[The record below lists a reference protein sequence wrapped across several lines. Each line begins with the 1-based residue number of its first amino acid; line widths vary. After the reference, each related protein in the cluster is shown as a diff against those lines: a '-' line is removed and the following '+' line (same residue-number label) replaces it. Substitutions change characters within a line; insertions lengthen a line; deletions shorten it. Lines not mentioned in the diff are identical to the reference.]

1 MADEFERI
9 RRLQSLFGP
18 PPAGV
23 TLGIGDDAAVLDVP
37 FNEKLVWTI
46 DACVENVHF
55 RRDIASWED
64 VGVRSFMAAASDLAA
79 MAARPLGALS
89 GLTLPKDLPDEALAS
104 LAQGQHTAARDL
116 GTAVIGGNLS
126 QGDVVTVSTTLIGT
140 TARAPRRDGARPG
153 DVLAICGD
161 VGLAA
166 AGLRLLLRT
175 PNLVPTDSAQQAAV
189 LAWRRPR
196 ARIDDGLRCGPAATS
211 LIDVSD
217 GLAQDAAHIAQ
228 ASGVRF
234 ELHPEV
240 VVTSALRSV
249 AESLA
254 CDPLNLVLGGG
265 EDYALLGTFP
275 PDGVPDGFTIVG
287 ACLSGNGVWVNDRRV
302 DQVGHDHFRS

>member
-9 RRLQSLFGP
+9 RRLRSLFGP
-18 PPAGV
+18 PPVGV
-23 TLGIGDDAAVLDVP
+23 TLGIGDDAAVLEVP
-37 FNEKLVWTI
+37 CNEKLVWTI

-89 GLTLPKDLPDEALAS
+89 GLTLPKDLSDEALAC
-104 LAQGQHTAARDL
+104 LARGQHAAATDL

-126 QGDVVTVSTTLIGT
+126 RSDVVTVSTTLIGST
-140 TARAPRRDGARPG
+140 QRAPRRDGAKPG
-153 DVLAICGD
+153 DVLALCGD
-161 VGLAA
+161 VGLAN

-175 PNLVPTDSAQQAAV
+175 PDLVPTDPAQQAAIN
-189 LAWRRPR
+189 AWRRPR
-196 ARIDDGLRCGPAATS
+196 ARIEDGLRCGPVATS

-217 GLAQDAAHIAQ
+217 GLAQDAAHIAE

-234 ELHPEV
+234 ELHPDV
-240 VVTSALRSV
+240 VLTPVLRSV
-249 AESLA
+249 AVSLA
-254 CDPLNLVLGGG
+254 CDPLTLALGGG

-275 PDGVPDGFTIVG
+275 PDQVPDGFTIVG
-287 ACLSGNGVWVNDRRV
+287 ACIPGSGVWVNGRRV
-302 DQVGHDHFRS
+302 DQMGHDHFRS